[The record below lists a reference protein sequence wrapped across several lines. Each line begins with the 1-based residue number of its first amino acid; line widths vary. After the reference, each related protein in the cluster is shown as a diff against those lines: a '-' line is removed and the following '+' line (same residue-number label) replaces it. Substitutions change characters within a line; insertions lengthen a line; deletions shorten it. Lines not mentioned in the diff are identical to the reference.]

1 MFLAI
6 NLQLNQSADINLYL
20 NKSMRYTL
28 DGILVIR
35 LYQVLGWLTIQSTR
49 LEKFFVHNILTFNY
63 SE

>member
-20 NKSMRYTL
+20 NKSIRYTL